1 MSEELDRETA
11 LRGLAWISGGVAA
24 LAGIALY
31 VQFVFLD
38 LSVTG
43 RAVTFAAATVV
54 ALVLAATLPVRE
66 EAGLLAALGL
76 VLFTGFTGIAF
87 ELSPQVTAVLV
98 VVALAVLFT
107 LVVAIQNNRLV
118 MRPRTGAVALL
129 VVLAAL
135 GGVAA
140 ADMQPNELRYS
151 ASVADAVTNVSADA
165 ESTQEVTVGAVTAR
179 NPGEYFRERAEYPD
193 ARACVYTGSGDPFER
208 GIDYRYDSGFSY
220 DTVSP
225 GSTTT
230 AEMTLLLGPAEV
242 ASVDGPIPV
251 ERATSCPDSASSPRI
266 VVVVGNAT
274 G

>member
-1 MSEELDRETA
+1 MSKELDREA
-11 LRGLAWISGGVAA
+11 AMRGLRWVGAGVAA
-24 LAGIALY
+24 LAGVALY
-31 VQFVFLD
+31 VQFVFFE

-66 EAGLLAALGL
+66 GAGLLAALGL
-76 VLFTGFTGIAF
+76 VLFVGYTGIAF
-87 ELSPQVTAVLV
+87 ELSPQVAAVLV
-98 VVALAVLFT
+98 VGALAALILLIVS
-107 LVVAIQNNRLV
+107 IQNRRLA
-118 MRPRTGAVALL
+118 MGPRTGAAVLL
-129 VVLAAL
+129 VALAAL

-151 ASVADAVTNVSADA
+151 VSVADEVTNASTDA
-165 ESTQEVTVGAVTAR
+165 ESTQEVTMGAVTAR
-179 NPGEYFRERAEYPD
+179 NAGEYFRERADYPD
-193 ARACVYTGSGDPFER
+193 ARACVYTGSGDPTER
-208 GIDYRYDSGFSY
+208 GIGYSYDSGFSY
-220 DTVSP
+220 DTVGP

-242 ASVDGPIPV
+242 ATVDGAIPV
-251 ERATSCPDSASSPRI
+251 ERAASCPESASSPRI